1 MNTNPIIIPTVG
13 RVVWFYPY
21 ANTGEAGFANAE
33 GCAPYAAIIARV
45 WSDTL
50 VNLAVFDANGTAHS
64 RTSVQL
70 LQEVAPARADAGGF
84 CTWMPFQKGQAAKQ
98 DAQTKEANGG
108 PRIRSHREELEQS
121 AAHALA
127 SQVVGIG
134 SDGARLGRQV
144 RLALD
149 ALVNSGEAEPAPQVI
164 ALPVRELCAAVEQ
177 ASSGPIKFDFGDAI
191 RHVKDGRRVAREGWN
206 GKGMFV
212 YLNRGSECG
221 SEMCGSHTGG
231 VPRRLFDAGD
241 FGTVTRMPNFNMRAA
256 DGGTVTG
263 WLASQTDM
271 LAEDWVLVD

>member
-1 MNTNPIIIPTVG
+1 MSNIEPIIIPTVG
-13 RVVWFYPY
+13 RVVWFYP
-21 ANTGEAGFANAE
+21 APKSGEAGFACNE
-33 GCAPYAAIIARV
+33 SGGPYAAIIARV
-45 WSDTL
+45 WNDSM
-50 VNLAVFDANGTAHS
+50 VNLAVIDANGTLHS
-64 RTSVQL
+64 RTSVHLVQGD
-70 LQEVAPARADAGGF
+70 EAAPDSAF
-84 CTWMPFQKGQAAKQ
+84 CGWMPFQKGQAAKQ
-98 DAQTKEANGG
+98 DAQTKETNGG
-108 PRIRSHREELEQS
+108 PRIRTHREDLEQS

-134 SDGARLGRQV
+134 NDGARLGRQV

-191 RHVKDGRRVAREGWN
+191 RHVKDGQRVAREGWN

-256 DGGTVTG
+256 DGSTVTG

-271 LAEDWVLVD
+271 LAEDWVLAE